1 MKIVLPE
8 IFDTICPKQ
17 FYKNGEI
24 EAVCVPKNYKHIY
37 SSAFWGSYV
46 KHLYLESADVKIYN
60 ASLLSKLTYFF
71 SASKIRIIGFLILAI
86 INVYSLICVAERMA
100 WEVAAFA
107 LAIYIIIV
115 LISSYV
121 KHRRGEIFLS
131 IFYRKMF
138 ILVPFS
144 LVFCCVA
151 IPYLIMNNGKST
163 TVPSR
168 YITIYIPKYSIYSF
182 YDRNKW
188 ITDYDCKF
196 IVKEYGEDRYS
207 PESYEEIKNADEYQY
222 IFNRKQKY
230 I

>member
-1 MKIVLPE
+1 MKIILSD

-24 EAVCVPKNYKHIY
+24 EAVCIPKSYKHIY

-46 KHLYLESADVKIYN
+46 NYLYLESADVKIYN
-60 ASLLSKLTYFF
+60 TSLFSKLKYFF
-71 SASKIRIIGFLILAI
+71 GESKIRILAFLVLLV
-86 INVYSLICVAERMA
+86 INAVEVIFIAERA
-100 WEVAAFA
+100 SIEVILLF
-107 LAIYIIIV
+107 LLIYVVAVFIY
-115 LISSYV
+115 SFV
-121 KHRRGEIFLS
+121 KREYIYFS
-131 IFYRKMF
+131 VFYRKMF
-138 ILVPFS
+138 IAYPLILLFLPVS
-144 LVFCCVA
+144 
-151 IPYLIMNNGKST
+151 IPYLIMNNGKSL

-168 YITIYIPKYSIYSF
+168 CITIYIPKYSIYRF
-182 YDRNKW
+182 YERNKW

-196 IVKEYGEDRYS
+196 IIKEYGEDRYS